1 MHTGITDGKGKG
13 PIIVEREGQRGRRGR
28 LVAIDGPAGAGKSTV
43 AKRVADRLGYLY
55 IDTGGMYRALTLKA
69 LRVGADPDDE
79 AAVVRLASC
88 TRVSVDT
95 SGRVLLDGDDVTA
108 AIRCPAVSATVSR
121 VAGWPAVREILT
133 RRMRELAGC
142 GGAVLEGRDVGTCVV
157 PHADCKVFLTASL
170 EERARRRWQELRE
183 AGYAVS
189 LSEVHEN
196 LVTRDHADASRG
208 LAPLAVAEDAVV
220 IDTTALDVEETVEAV
235 LRLCKDR

>member
-1 MHTGITDGKGKG
+1 MTDGRGKE
-13 PIIVEREGQRGRRGR
+13 PIIVERKGQKGRRGK

-69 LRVGADPDDE
+69 LRVGVDPADG
-79 AAVVRLASC
+79 AAVARLASS
-88 TRVSVDT
+88 TRISVDS
-95 SGRVLLDGDDVTA
+95 SGRILLDGEDVTA
-108 AIRCPAVSATVSR
+108 AIRCPAVSAAVSQ

-157 PHADCKVFLTASL
+157 PHADRKVFLTASP
-170 EERARRRWQELRE
+170 EERAKRRWKELRE

-189 LSEVHEN
+189 LAEVHEN
-196 LVTRDHADASRG
+196 LVTRDRADSNRG
-208 LAPLAVAEDAVV
+208 LAPLTVAEDAVV
-220 IDTTALDVEETVEAV
+220 IDTTDLDVEETVEAV
-235 LRLCKDR
+235 LRLCTDR